1 MPKIPRGT
9 LLTAIVY
16 LVLSSA
22 FCWPLFAQSLANAH
36 GDWDQHIFYYASV
49 LKNAAFGDLPFWN
62 PWYCGGNVLWA
73 NPQVS
78 LVSPV
83 YLLALVMPLT
93 LAMKLNVLLHCLAGC
108 LGMHLVIQRVIG
120 VKSLPVTVF
129 LTSLFVCSGAMA
141 LHVMAGHTVYL
152 PALLLP
158 LVVYGFW
165 QAAAGDTR
173 GFLLGSGV
181 IGFSI
186 LNGGMHVVPFFVV
199 LLGALGV
206 GALAFGRRVKPLVLA
221 VAMFAFGCGFA
232 APRVVP
238 ALAFLRSEAFHD
250 VRPVKSPDYMS
261 VEMLRTAF
269 FDAGQDTRVKVSPG
283 VQLYGWH
290 EYGNYLGWFG
300 GILALAS
307 AIWIFAFRRRREYW
321 RETSAAHALV
331 VVVLLTA
338 GEFAAYA
345 PASLLRDMPLISAF
359 RIPSRYTML
368 VPLAGALCAAFAARV
383 FEDLRVPSR
392 WRLVVEVLCVV
403 GVVQIVLVNRT
414 HLRDVFIL
422 SAESQSR
429 LFERVTPTVAEREVL
444 TPGGPRVHRTY
455 MLDSMMAGV
464 SPLNCYEPLRAR
476 IVANP
481 GPVAISG
488 EGDVAVS
495 ESTFSPNRVTAT
507 VTVGREPAR
516 VVLNQNFV
524 EGWSTNLGTA
534 ERDPTSLRP
543 SVVLPPGYGGPISF
557 TFYPPGLWVG
567 LTIFV
572 IAIGL
577 SIALATRARG
587 RIMAGL
593 PGVFL

>member
-1 MPKIPRGT
+1 MRT
-9 LLTAIVY
+9 LDGRTARTAGLY
-16 LVLSSA
+16 VLLSLA
-22 FCWPLFAQSLANAH
+22 FCWPLFAQPLANAH

-93 LAMKLNVLLHCLAGC
+93 LAMKFNVLVHCLAGC

-120 VKSLPVTVF
+120 VKSLAATAF
-129 LTSLFVCSGAMA
+129 LVALFVFSGATA

-152 PALLLP
+152 PVFLLP
-158 LVVYGFW
+158 LVVYCFW
-165 QAAAGDTR
+165 QAAAGDVR
-173 GFLLGSGV
+173 SLLIGSAV
-181 IGFSI
+181 IGFAI

-199 LLGALGV
+199 LLGVLGV
-206 GALAFGRRVKPLVLA
+206 GALVFGRRIKPLVLA

-238 ALAFLRSEAFHD
+238 ALAFIRSDAFHD

-261 VEMLRTAF
+261 VEMLRIAF
-269 FDAGQDTRVKVSPG
+269 FDGDQDTRVKASPG

-300 GILALAS
+300 GIAALAS
-307 AIWIFAFRRRREYW
+307 AAWIFAFRWRRDYW
-321 RETSAAHALV
+321 RETSAALALV
-331 VVVLLTA
+331 AAVLLTA

-345 PASLLRDMPLISAF
+345 PASLLRDIPLISAF

-368 VPLAGALCAAFAARV
+368 VPLAGALCAAFAVRA
-383 FEDLRVPSR
+383 FEDRQGPSR
-392 WRLVVEVLCVV
+392 WRRAVEVLCIVAV
-403 GVVQIVLVNRT
+403 LQIVLVNRT

-422 SAESQSR
+422 PADTQSK
-429 LFERVTPTVAEREVL
+429 LFERTTPTVAEREVL

-476 IVANP
+476 TVAYP

-488 EGDVAVS
+488 EGGVTLS

-507 VTVGREPAR
+507 VTVGRDPAR
-516 VVLNQNFV
+516 VVLNQNFAQ
-524 EGWSTNLGTA
+524 GWSTNVGTA
-534 ERDPTSLRP
+534 ERDPNSRRP
-543 SVVLPPGYGGPISF
+543 SVLLPAGYTGPVSF
-557 TFYPPGLWVG
+557 TFVPPGLGAGLAIWVIAVG
-567 LTIFV
+567 LTV
-572 IAIGL
+572 
-577 SIALATRARG
+577 ALWKTRG
-587 RIMAGL
+587 RRLAG
-593 PGVFL
+593 

>member
-1 MPKIPRGT
+1 MRTNGRGT
-9 LLTAIVY
+9 A
-16 LVLSSA
+16 LSVGLYVALSTV
-22 FCWPLFAQSLANAH
+22 FCWPLFAQPLANAH
-36 GDWDQHIFYYASV
+36 GDWDQHIFYYAAV

-93 LAMKLNVLLHCLAGC
+93 LAMKVNVLVHYLIGC
-108 LGMHLVIQRVIG
+108 LGMHLVIERVVG
-120 VKSLPVTVF
+120 VKSLAATVF
-129 LTSLFVCSGAMA
+129 LVSLFVFSGALA

-152 PALLLP
+152 PVFLLP
-158 LVVYGFW
+158 LVVYLFW
-165 QAAAGDTR
+165 QAAAGDAR
-173 GFLLGSGV
+173 SVLIGSAV

-199 LLGALGV
+199 LLGVLGM
-206 GALAFGRRVKPLVLA
+206 GALVFGRRLKPLVLA
-221 VAMFAFGCGFA
+221 AAMFALGCAFA

-238 ALAFLRSEAFHD
+238 AMAFIRSEAFHD

-261 VEMLRTAF
+261 VEMLRIAF
-269 FDAGQDTRVKVSPG
+269 FDGAQDTRLKVSPG

-300 GILALAS
+300 GILALA
-307 AIWIFAFRRRREYW
+307 AAAWILAFRWRPDYW
-321 RETSAAHALV
+321 RETSAALAFV
-331 VVVLLTA
+331 VAVLLTA
-338 GEFAAYA
+338 GEFAPYA
-345 PASLLRDMPLISAF
+345 PASLLRDLPLISAF

-368 VPLAGALCAAFAARV
+368 VPLAGALCAAFAVRAL
-383 FEDLRVPSR
+383 EDLRGPST
-392 WRLVVEVLCVV
+392 WRRVVEVVCIV
-403 GVVQIVLVNRT
+403 GVFQVVLVNRT

-422 SAESQSR
+422 AAETQSK
-429 LFERVTPTVAEREVL
+429 LFERTTPTLAEREVL

-476 IVANP
+476 IVAYP
-481 GPVAISG
+481 GPVAIGG

-495 ESTFSPNRVTAT
+495 ESAFSPNRVTAT

-516 VVLNQNFV
+516 VVLNQNFA
-524 EGWSTNLGTA
+524 EGWSTNVGTA
-534 ERDPTSLRP
+534 ERDPKSRLP
-543 SVVLPPGYGGPISF
+543 SVLLPPGHSGPVSF
-557 TFYPPGLWVG
+557 AFVPPGLWAG
-567 LTIFV
+567 L
-572 IAIGL
+572 AIWVSAVGL
-577 SIALATRARG
+577 SIAWWKTRG
-587 RIMAGL
+587 RRLAG
-593 PGVFL
+593 